1 MNWARVQTRHN
12 GKDIENH
19 SWLKTLKGS
28 FSLKI
33 QPSDLVTYGD
43 PNPRQA
49 NRLSGIGM
57 ELWGSYF
64 FKKNSDRISNA
75 DYRFDFSSQ
84 QSVCHLPRIHVA
96 TIAWCGPEAMD
107 RVGKNSGG
115 WRENGKLLSLIFL
128 TWLEPHKQPAIMT
141 SHLWVPTVIFQSV
154 YTVQYYFRYTIYIYI
169 SISMICSFCQ

>member
-1 MNWARVQTRHN
+1 
-12 GKDIENH
+12 
-19 SWLKTLKGS
+19 LKGS
-28 FSLKI
+28 FSLKVR
-33 QPSDLVTYGD
+33 QFFTSHDLVTYGD

-57 ELWGSYF
+57 ELWGYF
-64 FKKNSDRISNA
+64 FKKNSHRISNA

-141 SHLWVPTVIFQSV
+141 SHLWVPTLIFQNV
-154 YTVQYYFRYTIYIYI
+154 YTVQYYFRYTKYFYDIFFLPIKRQ
-169 SISMICSFCQ
+169 S